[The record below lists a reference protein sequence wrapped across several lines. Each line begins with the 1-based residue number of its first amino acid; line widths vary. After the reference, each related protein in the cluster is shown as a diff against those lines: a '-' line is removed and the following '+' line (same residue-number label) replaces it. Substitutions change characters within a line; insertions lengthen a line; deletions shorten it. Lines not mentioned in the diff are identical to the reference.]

1 MRTVTSVDDIVEL
14 FALKGSETYGED
26 VTALQHA
33 VQCAMFAERDGA
45 DRALIVATLLHDLG
59 HLVADVQGTER
70 FDLETD
76 DDDHEA
82 IGGRLLAPLFGP
94 DVAQP
99 VALHVTA
106 KRWRCR
112 VEPDY
117 HDALS
122 DVSRATLKAQGGPL
136 DDEGCRRFE
145 AHPGF
150 TRARALRNW
159 DEEGKIPNFD
169 GVGLEHFIPM
179 MREQAAEFAAL
190 KTTN

>member
-1 MRTVTSVDDIVEL
+1 MSSIRSVDDIVDL
-14 FALKGSETYGED
+14 FARKGHETYGED

-45 DRALIVATLLHDLG
+45 DQALIIATLLHDVG
-59 HLVADVQGTER
+59 HLVADVQGSER

-112 VEPDY
+112 VEPAY

-150 TRARALRNW
+150 ERARALRNW

-169 GVGLEHFIPM
+169 GVGFEHFVPM
-179 MREQAAEFAAL
+179 MRDQAASFASS
-190 KTTN
+190 KSTN

>member
-1 MRTVTSVDDIVEL
+1 MTTISSVDDIIEL
-14 FALKGSETYGED
+14 FTRKGHESYGED

-45 DRALIVATLLHDLG
+45 DRALIVATLLHDIG
-59 HLVADVQGTER
+59 HLVADVQGSER
-70 FDLETD
+70 FNLETD

-82 IGGRLLAPLFGP
+82 IGGRVLAPLFGP

-112 VEPDY
+112 VEPGY

-122 DVSRATLKAQGGPL
+122 EVSKMTLKAQGGPL

-150 TRARALRNW
+150 ERARALRSW
-159 DEEGKIPNFD
+159 DEEGKIPHFD
-169 GVGLEHFIPM
+169 GAGLEHFVPLL
-179 MREQAAEFAAL
+179 REQAASFAAS
-190 KTTN
+190 KSTN

>member
-1 MRTVTSVDDIVEL
+1 MRTVNSVDDILAL
-14 FALKGSETYGED
+14 FAEKGSETYGED

-45 DRALIVATLLHDLG
+45 DQALIIATLLHDVG
-59 HLVADVQGTER
+59 HLVADIQGTER
-70 FDLETD
+70 FDLEVD

-82 IGGRLLAPLFGP
+82 IGGRILSPLFGP

-112 VEPDY
+112 VEPEY
-117 HDALS
+117 HEALS

-150 TRARALRNW
+150 ERARALRGW
-159 DEEGKIPNFD
+159 DEEGKIPHFD
-169 GVGLEHFIPM
+169 GVGLDYFVPM
-179 MREQAAEFAAL
+179 LREQAATFAAA
-190 KTTN
+190 KSTN